1 MGDRVCR
8 PPRSARC
15 GSLVDPYRRQRRT
28 RRRGGKK
35 KYLTIDE
42 LLGVGLGEVGLCLQD
57 FVRLTPSE
65 FRAVTEAAR
74 DRQERINREDW
85 ARARLMACLSM
96 QPHLTKRLRPQELLP
111 FPWEQEGK
119 ENAEAPKDL
128 GKEESQRRF
137 ERLVK
142 QSSNT
147 F

>member
-1 MGDRVCR
+1 M
-8 PPRSARC
+8 
-15 GSLVDPYRRQRRT
+15 
-28 RRRGGKK
+28 
-35 KYLTIDE
+35 TIDE

-74 DRQERINREDW
+74 DRQERTSREDW
-85 ARARLMACLSM
+85 TRARLMACLSM